1 MQNIN
6 LIKKYIKNKRYG
18 DAEKI
23 INKLMLEDKNNYQ
36 YYLLLG
42 YIHIKNNNINDAIKN
57 YQHAKKLN
65 LNDTVLNTLSK
76 LYVRVNNYDQALTE
90 LSESLK
96 INNKNPI
103 TMNNYGCLLISKKR
117 ESESIKY
124 HLYFL

>member
-42 YIHIKNNNINDAIKN
+42 YIHIKNNNINDA
-57 YQHAKKLN
+57 
-65 LNDTVLNTLSK
+65 T
-76 LYVRVNNYDQALTE
+76 R
-90 LSESLK
+90 
-96 INNKNPI
+96 
-103 TMNNYGCLLISKKR
+103 
-117 ESESIKY
+117 
-124 HLYFL
+124 

>member
-76 LYVRVNNYDQALTE
+76 LYVRVNNYD
-90 LSESLK
+90 SR
-96 INNKNPI
+96 I
-103 TMNNYGCLLISKKR
+103 
-117 ESESIKY
+117 
-124 HLYFL
+124 FLR